1 MQDQEAGYLPQRQQY
16 PAINHAKSFATSS
29 GPLAAGRSTEIQADS
44 KPTMMTQP
52 RFYPAPIPSPQPAQ
66 PMQRRSPG
74 VANDAVHSVYGRPS
88 AHNEHTSLAA
98 PVHKSLQGTGVK
110 MPKREAWGRFLAY
123 EVMQVFIGYI

>member
-16 PAINHAKSFATSS
+16 PAINHANSFATPS
-29 GPLAAGRSTEIQADS
+29 GPLAAGRSTDFQADS

-52 RFYPAPIPSPQPAQ
+52 RFYPAPIPSPQPVQ
-66 PMQRRSPG
+66 PPQRRSPG

-88 AHNEHTSLAA
+88 AHNEHASLAA
-98 PVHKSLQGTGVK
+98 QVHKSLQGTGVK

-123 EVMQVFIGYI
+123 EVMEVLIGYI